1 MRSDRIRGGPNQVT
15 SIFIRE
21 RRMRFGDR
29 DAETQAHRDEGQV
42 KTEAEPGVMLPKPRN
57 ARIFSKHQKL

>member
-1 MRSDRIRGGPNQVT
+1 MRNKKTGCPGL
-15 SIFIRE
+15 E
-21 RRMRFGDR
+21 GEGRFGDR